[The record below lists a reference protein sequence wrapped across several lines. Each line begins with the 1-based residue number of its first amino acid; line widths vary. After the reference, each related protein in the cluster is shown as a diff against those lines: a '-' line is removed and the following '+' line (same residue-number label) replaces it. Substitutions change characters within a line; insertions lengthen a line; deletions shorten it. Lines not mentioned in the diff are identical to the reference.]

1 MINTSIIIDKRKLCK
16 NNTFPIKIYFS
27 INGKPIF
34 IKTGVFVTEEEWSSI
49 NTNPTPKQKTIKK
62 YLTGKQLQVDGRL
75 MELERIDQLQTVT
88 AKLLDDNKYDY
99 VEAAPNQVEYY
110 LDLKIKQAKALS
122 TKETY
127 QDTLRILTR
136 FADITTL
143 QFSDITVSFLKRLEL
158 FLSDRSVNGRGVV
171 FRNIRAVYNDAIDDS
186 VVSIADYPFR
196 RFKIK
201 KEETAHRVLDI
212 TTMRKIRDAQIPE
225 WAQRYRDLFLLS
237 FYLVGVNFSDLLQ
250 ATEENIKNGRFEYR
264 RNKTGRLYSIKI
276 EPEAQEIIERYK
288 GEKYLL
294 NCMDTRSNYK
304 DFLHRTND
312 ALKKIK
318 YAPKDKEPIMPELST
333 YYSRHSWAT
342 YAADN
347 NINDSVI
354 SFALGHKASNR
365 VTDIYVRRN
374 KLKVDEA
381 NRKVIDY
388 FNSNDIIEY

>member
-34 IKTGVFVTEEEWSSI
+34 IKTGVFVTEEEWSSM

-62 YLTGKQLQVDGRL
+62 YLAGKQLQVDGRL
-75 MELERIDQLQTVT
+75 MELERIDKLHTVT
-88 AKLLDDNKYDY
+88 AKLLDDNHYDY

-110 LDLKIKQAKALS
+110 LLLKIKQAKTTS

-136 FADITTL
+136 FVDIETL
-143 QFSDITVSFLKRLEL
+143 QFNAITISFLKRLEL
-158 FLSDRSVNGRGVV
+158 FLSDRKVNGRGVV
-171 FRNIRAVYNDAIDDS
+171 FRNIRAVYNDAIDDGI
-186 VVSIADYPFR
+186 VSLGDYPFR

-201 KEETAHRVLDI
+201 REETAHRVLDI
-212 TTMRKIRDAQIPE
+212 QTMRRIRDAEIPE
-225 WAQRYRDLFLLS
+225 WTQRYRDLFMLS

-250 ATEENIKNGRFEYR
+250 ATSSNIKSGRFEYR
-264 RNKTGRLYSIKI
+264 RNKTGRLYSIRL
-276 EPEAQEIIERYK
+276 EPEALEIIERYK
-288 GEKYLL
+288 GKNYLL
-294 NCMDTRSNYK
+294 NCMDTRKNYK

-318 YAPKDKEPIMPELST
+318 YRPGDDEVIMAELST

-342 YAADN
+342 YASDN
-347 NINDSVI
+347 NINDSII
-354 SFALGHKASNR
+354 SLSLGHRSANR

-374 KLKVDEA
+374 NLKIDQA
-381 NRKVIDY
+381 NRQVIDY
-388 FNSNDIIEY
+388 LMSDDVIQY